1 MKVGV
6 AGASGQMGS
15 LSAVTLSEADDLH
28 LIALF
33 DAHTAGKIAG
43 VTISQDR
50 SALDGCDVI
59 LEFSRPDVVMEHLAE
74 WRAFGANVVVG
85 TSGFDNERLAE
96 LEELWGNGP
105 GNCLVV
111 PNFSIGAVL
120 MMRMAEFAAP
130 HFPVAEIIE
139 MHHDR
144 KADAPSGTA
153 IATAARIAKAGGPQ
167 DRAVVSEESAEGALG
182 ANVDGVN
189 VHSVRLPGLLAHQ
202 AVMFG
207 SEGETLMIK
216 HDTTDRSAF
225 MPGVLLAVRSVGA
238 QRNPLSVG
246 LESLLGID

>member
-6 AGASGQMGS
+6 SGSSGQMGS
-15 LSAVTLSEADDLH
+15 LSAVTLSEAEDLH
-28 LIALF
+28 LIALH
-33 DAHTAGKIAG
+33 DAHTAGNIAG
-43 VTISQDR
+43 LPISQNH

-59 LEFSRPDVVMEHLAE
+59 VEFSRPDVVMDHLAE
-74 WRAFGANVVVG
+74 WRSFGANVVVG
-85 TSGFDNERLAE
+85 TSGFGSERLAE

-120 MMRMAEFAAP
+120 MMKMAELAAP

-139 MHHDR
+139 MHHDH

-153 IATAARIAKAGGPQ
+153 IATAARIAEAGSPQ
-167 DRAVVSEESAEGALG
+167 SRAVESEESTPGALG
-182 ANVDGVN
+182 ADIGGVT

-202 AVMFG
+202 AVLFG
-207 SEGETLMIK
+207 SEGETLMVK
-216 HDTTDRSAF
+216 HDTTDRKAF
-225 MPGVLLAVRSVGA
+225 MPGVLLAVRSVSA
-238 QRNPLSVG
+238 QREPLAVG